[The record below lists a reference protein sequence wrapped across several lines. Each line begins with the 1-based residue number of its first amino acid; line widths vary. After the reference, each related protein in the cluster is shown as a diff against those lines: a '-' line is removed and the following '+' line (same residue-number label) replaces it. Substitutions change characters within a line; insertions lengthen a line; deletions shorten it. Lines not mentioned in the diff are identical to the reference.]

1 VGIAPRRRTKEK
13 AMTHAHMPPVPP
25 ANQPKHGGP
34 TQDPKKSDIKAET
47 IDRDVKQGKS
57 GDIKQNTTHQGY
69 QQDR

>member
-1 VGIAPRRRTKEK
+1 
-13 AMTHAHMPPVPP
+13 MTHAHLPPVPP

-34 TQDPKKSDIKAET
+34 TQDSKQPNIKAET
-47 IDRDVKQGKS
+47 VDRDVKQGRS